1 MIDHVNFQNISN
13 SIENKESTEKEDVP
27 QPKLN
32 SKVKAISDRENMRND
47 KKEALKSGN
56 LLDFYDDEGNPLYDS
71 TDSEESDSE

>member
-1 MIDHVNFQNISN
+1 MTFQNISN
-13 SIENKESTEKEDVP
+13 SIENKESKEKEDLP

-32 SKVKAISDRENMRND
+32 SKVRAISDRERKRND

-71 TDSEESDSE
+71 TDSEESNSE